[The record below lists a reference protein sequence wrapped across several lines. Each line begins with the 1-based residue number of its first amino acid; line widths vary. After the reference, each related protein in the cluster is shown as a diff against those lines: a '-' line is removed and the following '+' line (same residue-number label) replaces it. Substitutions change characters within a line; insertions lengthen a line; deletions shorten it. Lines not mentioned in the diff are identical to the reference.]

1 MNNAYISEY
10 LQQVKAQ
17 LPTYGKTEQAF
28 VMQLTDTIDSYFSE
42 AQIVPES
49 VSDVARAF
57 GTPQHIVDE
66 HYSEDVHDVMR
77 HIRARKYV
85 RICLASVLAALVFV
99 LMTFAVNQVCWS
111 RATQNMNVNRTLSYS
126 YEKDSA
132 ESEFTLSRCDFVSQ
146 SR

>member
-17 LPTYGKTEQAF
+17 LPVYGKAEQAF
-28 VMQLTDTIDSYFSE
+28 LMQLTDTIDSYFSE

-49 VSDVARAF
+49 VSDVVGAF

-66 HYSEDVHDVMR
+66 HYSEDVHDVVR
-77 HIRARKYV
+77 YIRARRYV
-85 RICLASVLAALVFV
+85 RICLAAVLAALVFV
-99 LMTFAVNQVCWS
+99 LTTFIVSQVYWS
-111 RATQNMNVNRTLSYS
+111 RAEQNMNVNRTLSYS

-132 ESEFTLSRCDFVSQ
+132 ESEFTLSRYDFVSQ
-146 SR
+146 LC